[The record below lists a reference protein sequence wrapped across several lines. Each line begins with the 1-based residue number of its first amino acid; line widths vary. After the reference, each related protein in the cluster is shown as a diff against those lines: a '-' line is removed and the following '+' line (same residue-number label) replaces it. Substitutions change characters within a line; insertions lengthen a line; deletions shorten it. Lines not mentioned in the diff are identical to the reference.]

1 MGEGGEGLNR
11 IRFSS
16 GDWII
21 GAGETGS
28 VLYLGCGSGVC
39 GRTVAPPPPILAH
52 KNTPPPVHTPPP
64 PSLNVMAEKTGAK
77 PGRVTTHC

>member
-21 GAGETGS
+21 GAGKTGA
-28 VLYLGCGSGVC
+28 VLYVGCGSGVC
-39 GRTVAPPPPILAH
+39 GRTVAAYPIIAQ
-52 KNTPPPVHTPPP
+52 KNTTPPVHVPP
-64 PSLNVMAEKTGAK
+64 PSAEWYSHKQAL
-77 PGRVTTHC
+77 